1 MGKARGE
8 TARPREGAKLLYDR
22 FQSDQEQNDPRS
34 DRQGRHGNVVL
45 AHGSFANHRGKE
57 KGQARIEERPERQA
71 ASKLRVSLAGQL
83 HKRTQ
88 NFERAEHEE
97 EKREHLAGANSSCG
111 RQAFL
116 RAGRAAK
123 EKKRQEQETDDR
135 KESVRMLAI
144 CVMGFH
150 SSR

>member
-1 MGKARGE
+1 
-8 TARPREGAKLLYDR
+8 LLHDR

-34 DRQGRHGNVVL
+34 DRQDRLGNVVL

-57 KGQARIEERPERQA
+57 KGQA

-88 NFERAEHEE
+88 NFERAGHEE